1 MSIEPIPEFDADF
14 RMVFV
19 SGFYT
24 VYVPGLGISATDSD
38 SDKATDK
45 LVRQLRQYA
54 YWWNHS
60 DYPTSE
66 HPERSAALAAQVD
79 GLTDEEIVEWINREP
94 DPSRTFLLVPAA
106 STYQFTGFEVF
117 LDDNGAFVILAPDLG
132 LLSGE
137 QTLAE
142 TVADMTHAA
151 IDYADEW
158 VARPELR
165 TARGHISNEDVVA
178 TIRSMSWPEVYEWV
192 IGEIRQDDAA
202 QGIATPSGSEAAQRY
217 LLNPTS
223 PPAVRYAGNESLNL
237 TEAPD
242 PDSPP
247 DRSPHFR

>member
-19 SGFYT
+19 SGLYT
-24 VYVPGLGISATDSD
+24 VYVPWLGISATDSD
-38 SDKATDK
+38 SGKATDK

-94 DPSRTFLLVPAA
+94 DPSRTFLPTPAA
-106 STYQFTGFEVF
+106 GYQFTGFEVF
-117 LDDNGAFVILAPDLG
+117 LDNNGAFVIVAPDLG

-137 QTLAE
+137 LTLAE
-142 TVADMTHAA
+142 TVADMTHAV

-192 IGEIRQDDAA
+192 IGEIRQYDAV
-202 QGIATPSGSEAAQRY
+202 QGIAAPSGSEAAQRY
-217 LLNPTS
+217 LLSPTS
-223 PPAVRYAGNESLNL
+223 APAVRSAGNESPNL
-237 TEAPD
+237 TEKPD

-247 DRSPHFR
+247 GYLPHFR

>member
-1 MSIEPIPEFDADF
+1 MF
-14 RMVFV
+14 
-19 SGFYT
+19 
-24 VYVPGLGISATDSD
+24 PGLGFRPLTPTPTERPTSWF
-38 SDKATDK
+38 
-45 LVRQLRQYA
+45 RQLRQYA

-60 DYPTSE
+60 DGPTSE

-79 GLTDEEIVEWINREP
+79 GLSDEEIVEWINREP
-94 DPSRTFLLVPAA
+94 DPSRAFLPPPAA
-106 STYQFTGFEVF
+106 GYQFTGFEVF
-117 LDDNGAFVILAPDLG
+117 LDDNGAFVIVAPDLG

-142 TVADMTHAA
+142 TVADMTHAV

-192 IGEIRQDDAA
+192 IGEIRQDDAV
-202 QGIATPSGSEAAQRY
+202 QGIAAPSGSEAAQRY

-223 PPAVRYAGNESLNL
+223 PPAVRSAGNESLNL

-247 DRSPHFR
+247 DHLPHFR